1 MLQEVS
7 PAPAATP
14 TPAQPHLKPRG
25 SNQGGVRE
33 FNERV
38 VLQAIRLHGP
48 TPKAELARLTHLSA
62 QAISL
67 IIAGLLEDGLVTKL
81 EPVRGKVGQPS
92 VPIALEPN
100 GAFTLGIEIGRRSA
114 DVLLMDFAGQV
125 RERRSL
131 SYAFPDPDTL
141 FGLLQT
147 LISDV
152 RASLGSTLAD
162 RLCGAGVAAPLSLG
176 GWQQVLGI
184 SDEQAHDWEGVDI
197 RQRIE
202 ALTGLPVEFAKDT
215 AAACVAEL
223 VAGRGRSM
231 RTFLHVFVDTFIGGG
246 LVIDSHLRGGV
257 HGNAGAVGSFALSV
271 TQEGQRVPAQLL
283 SAASLFNLERLF
295 ADASLDPAACN
306 DERALQGEWLPH
318 TRTWL
323 RQAAGG
329 IALAIHNAA
338 CLLDLEAVIVDGA
351 FHKTLL
357 DELMRSISRALD
369 VYSWEGVW
377 RPEVLRGTI
386 GSDARAIGGA
396 LLPLYAQ
403 FAPDRDLF
411 LKLGA

>member
-7 PAPAATP
+7 SSAPA
-14 TPAQPHLKPRG
+14 QQHLKPRG

-67 IIAGLLEDGLVTKL
+67 IIAGLLDDGLVLKL

-92 VPIALEPN
+92 VPIALDPN
-100 GAFTLGIEIGRRSA
+100 GAFTLGIEIGRRNA

-125 RERRSL
+125 RERRSV
-131 SYAFPDPDTL
+131 SYAFPDPQTL
-141 FGLLQT
+141 FDRLQA
-147 LISDV
+147 LIDEV
-152 RASLGSTLAD
+152 RASLGPALAR
-162 RLCGAGVAAPLSLG
+162 RLCGAGVAAPLSIG

-184 SDEQAHDWEGVDI
+184 SDAQAHHWDGVDI
-197 RQRIE
+197 RKHIE
-202 ALTGLPVEFAKDT
+202 AITGLPVEFAKDT

-257 HGNAGAVGSFALSV
+257 HGNAGAVGSLALSV
-271 TQEGQRVPAQLL
+271 TQEGQHTPAQLL
-283 SAASLFNLERLF
+283 SSASLFNLERLF
-295 ADASLDPAACN
+295 TDAGLDPTACSE
-306 DERALQGEWLPH
+306 ERALQGEWLPH
-318 TRTWL
+318 TQAWL

-351 FHKTLL
+351 FHKSLL
-357 DELMRSISRALD
+357 DALMQSITRALD
-369 VYSWEGVW
+369 AYSWEGVW
-377 RPEVLRGTI
+377 RPQVLPGTI

>member
-1 MLQEVS
+1 MLQEAS
-7 PAPAATP
+7 SAAA
-14 TPAQPHLKPRG
+14 AQPHLKPRG

-67 IIAGLLEDGLVTKL
+67 IIAGLLDDGLVTKR

-92 VPIALEPN
+92 VPIALAPD

-125 RERRSL
+125 RERRSV
-131 SYAFPDPDTL
+131 SYAFPDPGTL
-141 FGLLQT
+141 FGHLQA
-147 LISDV
+147 LIDDV
-152 RASLGSTLAD
+152 RASLGPALAG
-162 RLCGAGVAAPLSLG
+162 RLCGAGVAAPLSIG

-184 SDEQAHDWEGVDI
+184 SDEQAHHWDGVDI

-202 ALTGLPVEFAKDT
+202 AITGLPVEFAKDT

-257 HGNAGAVGSFALSV
+257 HGNAGAVGSFALSA
-271 TQEGQRVPAQLL
+271 TQEGRQMPPQLL
-283 SAASLFNLERLF
+283 SSASLFNLERLF
-295 ADASLDPAACN
+295 AEAGLDPAACN
-306 DERALQGEWLPH
+306 DERALQGEWLAH
-318 TRTWL
+318 TEAWL

-338 CLLDLEAVIVDGA
+338 CLLDLEAVIVDGS
-351 FHKTLL
+351 FHPTLL
-357 DELMRSISRALD
+357 DALMRCIARAQD
-369 VYSWEGVW
+369 AYSWEGVW
-377 RPEVLRGTI
+377 RPQVLPGTI

>member
-1 MLQEVS
+1 M
-7 PAPAATP
+7 
-14 TPAQPHLKPRG
+14 
-25 SNQGGVRE
+25 RE

-92 VPIALEPN
+92 VPIALAPD
-100 GAFTLGIEIGRRSA
+100 GAFSLGIEIGRRSA
-114 DVLLMDFAGQV
+114 DVLLMDFTGRV
-125 RERRSL
+125 RQRRSL
-131 SYAFPDPDTL
+131 SYAFPDPDAL
-141 FGLLQT
+141 FDQLQA
-147 LISDV
+147 LVDEV
-152 RASLGSTLAD
+152 RASLGPALAG

-184 SDEQAHDWEGVDI
+184 SDEQAHHWDGVDI

-202 ALTGLPVEFAKDT
+202 ALTALPVEFAKDT

-271 TQEGQRVPAQLL
+271 TQEGERVPAQLL

-295 ADASLDPAACN
+295 TDAGLDPAACN
-306 DERALQGEWLPH
+306 DERALQDEWLIH
-318 TRTWL
+318 TRAWL

-338 CLLDLEAVIVDGA
+338 CLLDLEAVIVDGS
-351 FHKTLL
+351 FHQSLL
-357 DELMRSISRALD
+357 DELMQSIARALD
-369 VYSWEGVW
+369 AYSWEGVW
-377 RPEVLRGTI
+377 RPDVLPGTI